1 MIIKNNSYHNNILE
15 LILTLLRLTNKV
27 EKVGKLLD
35 PGVQLTFVF
44 SFYNLVVGCK
54 KFEPLVFFLKEI
66 NQCQLN
72 YKTLNNFNI
81 KISYNINLNIHVFI
95 GIESHLFFLMK
106 QQNFNESKR
115 NKPKYKETEKT
126 NITKNT

>member
-1 MIIKNNSYHNNILE
+1 M
-15 LILTLLRLTNKV
+15 
-27 EKVGKLLD
+27 
-35 PGVQLTFVF
+35 TFVF

-95 GIESHLFFLMK
+95 GIESHPFF
-106 QQNFNESKR
+106 FNEVV
-115 NKPKYKETEKT
+115 EF
-126 NITKNT
+126 